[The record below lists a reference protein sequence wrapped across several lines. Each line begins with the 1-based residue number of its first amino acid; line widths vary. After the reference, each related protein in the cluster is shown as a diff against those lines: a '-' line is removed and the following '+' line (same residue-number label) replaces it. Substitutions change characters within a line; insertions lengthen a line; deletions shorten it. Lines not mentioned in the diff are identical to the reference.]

1 MTEPPAQ
8 SSGPEGEGG
17 ALLESLTD
25 TRLYSIGAY
34 FCDQHPEL
42 VDEVVAHGEAME
54 RDGLEPYAHAEG
66 LSIEAAFQTLMTA
79 LAVRYYKAVTGQQ
92 P

>member
-1 MTEPPAQ
+1 
-8 SSGPEGEGG
+8 
-17 ALLESLTD
+17 
-25 TRLYSIGAY
+25 
-34 FCDQHPEL
+34 
-42 VDEVVAHGEAME
+42 VAHGEAME

>member
-1 MTEPPAQ
+1 LTKPPAQ
-8 SSGPEGEGG
+8 PPEPEGEAE

-42 VDEVVAHGEAME
+42 VEDVVAQGEAME
-54 RDGLEPYAHAEG
+54 RDGLERYAQAEG
-66 LSIEAAFQTLMTA
+66 LPLEAAFQTLMTA
-79 LAVRYYKAVTGQQ
+79 LAVRYFKAVAGQQ